1 MKRSMNLTSLTRRTY
16 RKRLMLAAIVT
27 AATPLAMGATP
38 TVHADEEWEENTI
51 LYEDD
56 AWYDVS
62 EWFDGNDYNPTDEA
76 IGRWDNETYDVD
88 EALTS
93 NDVDNDID
101 WSDADFGFYAGNDGD
116 WFYDYYDYDYTDY
129 GDYDGNE
136 LYEYYSRY
144 YDFDNDGVYD
154 AFASYTDSD
163 GDGYYEDMDYY
174 SFSGGNAEDN
184 QRQREQAEQ
193 DQKSVRS
200 EMLKVNGSIETAKK
214 VQTPGSTNLVVQLNQ
229 ADSEGTVAVDLGP
242 IDAYDPLPR
251 LGQSVT
257 VMGSKFKTGEKS
269 ILVAQKVKHDDQTK
283 EGERSGRKFTGTVQ
297 KLMALEIRGTSHQ
310 FAKIQ
315 TDDGKSLLVDMGP
328 AENLE
333 AELSEGDQVSVTGP
347 AVEFRD
353 RLMLVANQITKNDST
368 ESIDRLAME

>member
-1 MKRSMNLTSLTRRTY
+1 MKRSLNMKPLTRRTY

-27 AATPLAMGATP
+27 AATPLAMGATS
-38 TVHADEEWEENTI
+38 TAQADEEWEENTI

-93 NDVDNDID
+93 SDVDNDID
-101 WSDADFGFYAGNDGD
+101 WSDADFGFYADNDDD

-136 LYEYYSRY
+136 SYEYYSRY

-174 SFSGGNAEDN
+174 SFSGGDAEEN
-184 QRQREQAEQ
+184 QRQREEAEK
-193 DQKSVRS
+193 DQKSAS
-200 EMLKVNGSIETAKK
+200 SKMLTVNGSIETAKK
-214 VQTPGSTNLVVQLNQ
+214 VRTPASTNLVVQLEQ
-229 ADSEGTVAVDLGP
+229 ADGEETMLADLGP

-251 LGQSVT
+251 LGQDVT
-257 VMGSKFKTGEKS
+257 VMGSKFKAGEKS

-283 EGERSGRKFTGTVQ
+283 TVERSGREFTGTVDS
-297 KLMALEIRGTSHQ
+297 LMTLDVRGQSHQ
-310 FAKIQ
+310 VGKIQ

-328 AENLE
+328 ADGLE
-333 AELSEGDQVSVTGP
+333 ASVSEGAKITVTGP

-353 RLMLVANQITKNDST
+353 RLMLVANQITIDGST
-368 ESIDRLAME
+368 ESIDRLAMQ